1 MVIMPWFDNF
11 LKDVR
16 MIQNSEYYS
25 IGSYIHIR
33 RFAYVKVADYLV
45 SNLGQVGQE
54 ELGCYVCVSN

>member
-1 MVIMPWFDNF
+1 MGIMPWFDDF

-25 IGSYIHIR
+25 IGSFIR
-33 RFAYVKVADYLV
+33 GFANVKVADYLV

>member
-25 IGSYIHIR
+25 IGSFIR
-33 RFAYVKVADYLV
+33 RFANVKVADYLV
-45 SNLGQVGQE
+45 FNLGQVGQE

>member
-25 IGSYIHIR
+25 IGSFIR
-33 RFAYVKVADYLV
+33 SFANVKVADYLV

>member
-1 MVIMPWFDNF
+1 MVIMSWFDDF
-11 LKDVR
+11 LKDVP

-25 IGSYIHIR
+25 IGSFIR
-33 RFAYVKVADYLV
+33 RFANVKVADYLV